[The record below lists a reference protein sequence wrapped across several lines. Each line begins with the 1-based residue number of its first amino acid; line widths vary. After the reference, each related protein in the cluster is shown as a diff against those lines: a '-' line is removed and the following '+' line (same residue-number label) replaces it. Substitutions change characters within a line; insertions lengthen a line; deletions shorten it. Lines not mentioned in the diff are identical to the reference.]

1 MYDHMGLTMLIS
13 AVWCLV
19 GLAPAAFTLWVLLQA
34 PLLGAFL
41 VFSLTAV
48 GLFGPITAATYAVAD
63 AVIQGE
69 PVGFRDFF
77 RFFRE
82 HYLRAAGLTAALIVI
97 LSVLVV
103 DLIFFTTLPYGWAG
117 YVVFLWIYFIVFFGF
132 MAGYAYPLAV
142 RKRAR
147 LFPTLKTAFLLAAD
161 NLVVSV
167 IVAVTALALGAAS
180 LYLQA
185 PFLLFVGGTLG
196 FLHSVALDEVM
207 KKYSA
212 LRQGDGDEEA
222 DEDQG
227 AKEESPND

>member
-1 MYDHMGLTMLIS
+1 MGLTMLIS

-19 GLAPAAFTLWVLLQA
+19 GLAPAAFTFWVLLQA
-34 PLLGAFL
+34 PLFGAFL
-41 VFSLTAV
+41 VFSVTAV
-48 GLFGPITAATYAVAD
+48 GLFGPITAATYAVTD

-69 PVGFRDFF
+69 YAGFRDYF
-77 RFFRE
+77 RYFRE

-103 DLIFFTTLPYGWAG
+103 DLIFFTTLPYSWAG

-142 RKRAR
+142 RRRAR

-167 IVAVTALALGAAS
+167 IVALAALAFSAVS

-196 FLHSVALDEVM
+196 FLHTVALDEVM

-212 LRQGDGDEEA
+212 MRKSDGDEA
-222 DEDQG
+222 VEDQG
-227 AKEESPND
+227 VKEESPNG